1 MLFTEKCEHAIASGK
16 LHTFKKELEAQLE
29 GYTGAE
35 IGGEGADAHVLELK
49 LKALILDLIHFI
61 DVIDQ
66 LQKDNVRS
74 TGDWVWQKQ
83 LRFYLDKKGEIMLL
97 NIGARSKNSCR

>member
-1 MLFTEKCEHAIASGK
+1 MAESVQFTEKCEHAIGTGK
-16 LHTFKKELEAQLE
+16 LHSFKKELETQLE

-35 IGGEGADAHVLELK
+35 ISGEGAGAHVLELK

-61 DVIDQ
+61 DIIDQ

-83 LRFYLDKKGEIMLL
+83 LRFYMDKKGVLL
-97 NIGARSKNSCR
+97 LICL

>member
-1 MLFTEKCEHAIASGK
+1 MFTEKCEQAINSGK
-16 LHTFKKELEAQLE
+16 LHSFKKELETQLE
-29 GYTGAE
+29 GYTSAE
-35 IGGEGADAHVLELK
+35 IGGEGSDAIVLKLK

-66 LQKDNVRS
+66 LQKENVRS

-83 LRFYLDKKGEIMLL
+83 LRFYVDKKKGTHI
-97 NIGARSKNSCR
+97 IF